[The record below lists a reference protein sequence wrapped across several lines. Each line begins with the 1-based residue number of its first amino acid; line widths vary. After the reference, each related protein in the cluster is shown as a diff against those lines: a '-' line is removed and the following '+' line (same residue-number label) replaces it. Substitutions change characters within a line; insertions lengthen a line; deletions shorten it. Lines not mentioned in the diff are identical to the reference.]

1 MHRRDKLRFIL
12 QMQADEE
19 KKIFN
24 WLLYFPTFL
33 LASERRG
40 KAWNKDSNCYQKT
53 TCISHVDTVKLITG
67 LMIS

>member
-24 WLLYFPTFL
+24 WLLYSQPFYWLQKEGEKHGTRIRTAIKRQHAFL
-33 LASERRG
+33 
-40 KAWNKDSNCYQKT
+40 
-53 TCISHVDTVKLITG
+53 
-67 LMIS
+67 M